1 MRAEP
6 EHRAILALDI
16 EGFGRPERS
25 NLARARMRTG
35 LHRIIGNALSA
46 AGINPEHVE
55 QSEYGDGVLVLLGP
69 QVSKARLLHPLLPR
83 LVSGLARYNRTAAAA
98 ARLRVR
104 AVVHAGELLR
114 DDHGITGEDLVLAF
128 RLLDADVVRAHL
140 TQAEADLVLV
150 VSDAM
155 YQGIV
160 KHGYGRIDPAVFQA
174 VWVTAKETSTR
185 AWLHIPSTGRQG
197 ISASPVAPTS
207 PPLTAPLRSGPLAL
221 PVPIPPTQPT
231 SLITPLAGRRL
242 SGTWQ
247 IPAYAYVQSCEVN
260 GSWMHVGDMMTT
272 TMGYP
277 VEEAAAPNFWK
288 TVLYPAD
295 RDRIIAA
302 DEWSEQTLEP
312 FQMTYRNITRDGR
325 CAWVRDECIAMYDD
339 TGTPRYWLGAVLD
352 LTDRA
357 IMELD
362 ATRRLKVLNEL
373 SATFFAVAYRK
384 LRAPLTSL
392 LATSRTLQ
400 QARDGLPEHT
410 RRELLSGVS
419 TTVRRLDRLLADV
432 IDLQRLDWG
441 AVTLDR
447 QPVDIATLVQR
458 VAARYRAQDRS
469 PEVFVT
475 SATVRLDASKTER
488 IINELLAN
496 AIRHTPP
503 GTPVWVRTA
512 PHGTGVL
519 ITVEDA
525 GPGLPKE
532 FHTTVF
538 ERFSHDKTTLVHSPG
553 HAIGL
558 SLVLRLAELH
568 GGTAWIRDRPGG
580 GTSVSVILPGPP
592 TSASLAGLEPAVL
605 Y

>member
-6 EHRAILALDI
+6 KHRAILALDI

-128 RLLDADVVRAHL
+128 RLLDADLVRAHL
-140 TQAEADLVLV
+140 TRAVADLVLV

-160 KHGYGRIDPAVFQA
+160 KHGYSRIDPAVFQA

-185 AWLHIPSTGRQG
+185 AWLHIPGAGQQSILAPPAAAT
-197 ISASPVAPTS
+197 SPSLTVPIRSGSLAVSAPT
-207 PPLTAPLRSGPLAL
+207 PPAPPTL
-221 PVPIPPTQPT
+221 PV
-231 SLITPLAGRRL
+231 TPLAGRRL

-247 IPAYAYVQSCEVN
+247 IPAYAYVQGCEVN
-260 GSWMHVGDMMTT
+260 GSWMHVGPQMTT
-272 TMGYP
+272 SVGYA
-277 VEEAAAPNFWK
+277 VEEGAAPDFWK
-288 TVLYPAD
+288 TILYPAD

-312 FQMTYRNITRDGR
+312 FQMTYRCIARDGR
-325 CAWVRDECIAMYDD
+325 CVWLRDECVAMYDD
-339 TGTPRYWLGAVLD
+339 TGVPRYWLGTTLV

-357 IMELD
+357 MMELD
-362 ATRRLKVLNEL
+362 ATRRLKVLNAL
-373 SATFFAVAYRK
+373 NATFFAVASRK
-384 LRAPLTSL
+384 LRAPLTGL
-392 LATSRTLQ
+392 LATCRMLQ
-400 QARDGLPEHT
+400 QAKDRLPEHT
-410 RRELLSGVS
+410 RRELLSGVA
-419 TTVRRLDRLLADV
+419 TTVRRLERLLTDV

-458 VAARYRAQDRS
+458 VAARYRAQGRS
-469 PEVFVT
+469 PEVFAT

-512 PHGTGVL
+512 SHGTGVL

-532 FHTTVF
+532 LHTTVF

-568 GGTAWIRDRPGG
+568 GGTAWVRDRPGG

-592 TSASLAGLEPAVL
+592 TPASLAGLEPAVL